1 MSNWPDLQNHMRQ
14 KYRPHDDEGDMMS
27 MIWSYESGRQ
37 QKILIRRFAAAGQ
50 EMIEF
55 KSAFARLGD
64 VDPLDMLRDNVK
76 LPLATVALSGSV
88 YLVVYNVLL
97 STLTLEAFDF
107 VLSRVAAV
115 ADTLEEKYSVRDEF

>member
-1 MSNWPDLQNHMRQ
+1 VSNWADLQKHMRHN
-14 KYRPHDDEGDMMS
+14 YRPQDDEADMMS

-37 QKILIRRFAAAGQ
+37 QKILIRRFSAAGQ
-50 EMIEF
+50 EMVEF

-64 VDPLDMLRDNVK
+64 VEPLDMLRDNVK
-76 LPLATVALSGSV
+76 LPLATVALSGNV
-88 YLVVYNVLL
+88 FLVVYNVLL
-97 STLTLEAFDF
+97 STLSIEAFDF